1 MSSVAS
7 QLSGTPALAPRQSLP
22 SSVLRSGT
30 ASIALLATDSAD
42 ILDSRVSDSS
52 VILAQAEGLP
62 YETSVCVAVQ
72 KTAGKSFKFVADA
85 APTTNPISLRY
96 AILQY

>member
-7 QLSGTPALAPRQSLP
+7 QLSGSPALVSRQSLP

-30 ASIALLATDSAD
+30 ASIALLATESAV
-42 ILDSRVSDSS
+42 IADSRVTANS

-62 YETSVCVAVQ
+62 YGTTNSVVVQ
-72 KTAGKSFKFVADA
+72 KTANASFKFVADA
-85 APTTNPISLRY
+85 APTTNPISLRWV
-96 AILQY
+96 ILQY